1 MRIEERIAMK
11 ARQQGYSLIEVLV
24 AIAITSVVLLT
35 VLTLFYM
42 GRRNVYGGKQ
52 TTYANAIGTRMLED
66 LSAMS
71 ADDLLAA
78 FVIDD
83 NTPLPTV
90 TLTNVSG
97 APGGTIDFP
106 NSILRNT
113 DTISSATESWTS
125 TAGPADGYL
134 TNWKKYLDPSKLS
147 GATVGIIITPRAPT
161 NIVNGQPAVAPITTA
176 QFTKVRIYIAWDE
189 TANRRRFAFFDTTK
203 VRSY

>member
-42 GRRNVYGGKQ
+42 GRRNVYSGKQ
-52 TTYANAIGTRMLED
+52 TTYANSICTRILED

-71 ADDLLAA
+71 ADDLLTN
-78 FVIDD
+78 FVIDN
-83 NTPLPTV
+83 NTALSTV
-90 TLTNVSG
+90 TLSNVSG
-97 APGGTIDFP
+97 AANGKIDFG
-106 NSILRNT
+106 NSIARATDNISNT
-113 DTISSATESWTS
+113 TEMWTS

-134 TNWKKYLDPSKLS
+134 TNWKKYLDPTKLT

-161 NIVNGQPAVAPITTA
+161 NLVNGQPAVAPVTTA

-189 TANRRRFAFFDTTK
+189 AANRRRYAFFDTTR

>member
-24 AIAITSVVLLT
+24 AVAITSVVLLT

-42 GRRNVYGGKQ
+42 GRRNVYSGKQ
-52 TTYANAIGTRMLED
+52 TTYANSIGTRVLED

-71 ADDLLAA
+71 ADDLLTN

-83 NTPLPTV
+83 NTTLSTV
-90 TLTNVSG
+90 TLSNVSA
-97 APGGTIDFP
+97 APGGRIDFA

-113 DTISSATESWTS
+113 NTISASTEV
-125 TAGPADGYL
+125 PPNGYL
-134 TNWKKYLDPSKLS
+134 TTWKTYLDPSKLT

-161 NIVNGQPAVAPITTA
+161 NIVNGLPVNAPITTA
-176 QFTKVRIYIAWDE
+176 QFTKVRVYIAWDE
-189 TANRRRFAFFDTTK
+189 SANRRRYAFFDTTK

>member
-42 GRRNVYGGKQ
+42 GRRNVYNGKQ
-52 TTYANAIGTRMLED
+52 TTYANSIGTRVLED

-71 ADDLLAA
+71 ADDLLSN
-78 FVIDD
+78 FVIDN
-83 NTPLPTV
+83 NTTLSTV
-90 TLTNVSG
+90 TLSNVSS
-97 APGGTIDFP
+97 APGGKIDFD

-113 DTISSATESWTS
+113 DNISNTTELWSS
-125 TAGPADGYL
+125 SSGPADGYL
-134 TNWKKYLDPSKLS
+134 TNWKKYLDPSKLT
-147 GATVGIIITPRAPT
+147 GATVGIIITPRNPS
-161 NIVNGQPAVAPITTA
+161 NLVDGQPVNAPITTA
-176 QFTKVRIYIAWDE
+176 QFTKVRVYIAWDE
-189 TANRRRFAFFDTTK
+189 AANRRRYAFFDTTK

>member
-1 MRIEERIAMK
+1 MK

-42 GRRNVYGGKQ
+42 GRRNVYSGKQ
-52 TTYANAIGTRMLED
+52 TTYANSIGTRMLED

-71 ADDLLAA
+71 ADDLIAA

-83 NTPLPTV
+83 NTPLSTV
-90 TLTNVSG
+90 TLSNVSG
-97 APGGTIDFP
+97 ASGGKIDFT

-113 DTISSATESWTS
+113 DTISSTTEAWTS

-134 TNWKKYLDPSKLS
+134 TNWKKYLDPTKLT

-161 NIVNGQPAVAPITTA
+161 NLVNGQPCQCPVTTA
-176 QFTKVRIYIAWDE
+176 QFTKVRVYIAWDE
-189 TANRRRFAFFDTTK
+189 AANRRRYAFFDTTK

>member
-11 ARQQGYSLIEVLV
+11 TRQQGYSLIEVLV

-42 GRRNVYGGKQ
+42 GRRNVYSGKQ
-52 TTYANAIGTRMLED
+52 TTYANSIGTRILED

-71 ADDLLAA
+71 ADDLLTN

-83 NTPLPTV
+83 NTALSTV
-90 TLTNVSG
+90 TLSNVSG
-97 APGGTIDFP
+97 ADNGKIDFA
-106 NSILRNT
+106 NSIARDTDNISNT
-113 DTISSATESWTS
+113 TEMWTS

-134 TNWKKYLDPSKLS
+134 TNWKKYLDPTKLT

-161 NIVNGQPAVAPITTA
+161 NLVNGQPAVAPITTA
-176 QFTKVRIYIAWDE
+176 QFTKVRVYIAWDE
-189 TANRRRFAFFDTTK
+189 AANRRRFAFFDTTK

>member
-35 VLTLFYM
+35 VLTLFYI
-42 GRRNVYGGKQ
+42 GRRNVYSGKQ
-52 TTYANAIGTRMLED
+52 TTYANSIGTRVLED

-71 ADDLLAA
+71 ADDLLTN

-83 NTPLPTV
+83 NTALSTV
-90 TLTNVSG
+90 TLSKVSG
-97 APGGTIDFP
+97 AANGVINFN

-113 DTISSATESWTS
+113 DTISNSTEAWTVPG
-125 TAGPADGYL
+125 GPADGYL
-134 TNWKKYLDPSKLS
+134 TAWKKYLDPAKLT
-147 GATVGIIITPRAPT
+147 GATVGIVITPRAPT
-161 NIVNGQPAVAPITTA
+161 NLVNGQPCQCPITTA
-176 QFTKVRIYIAWDE
+176 QFTKVRVYVAWDE
-189 TANRRRFAFFDTTK
+189 TANRRRYAFFDTTK